1 MAEEEKAEETEVQRG
16 KGLWE
21 TVSSTVGN
29 KPMGAMDPKDKR
41 DSRILKAYEDRP
53 AYRDEQKMKDMEDS
67 VNKPPRSIGERIEG
81 R

>member
-1 MAEEEKAEETEVQRG
+1 MAEEEKSKDQKVQRG

-21 TVSSTVGN
+21 TVSGTQGN
-29 KPMGAMDPKDKR
+29 KPVGPMDAKEKR

-53 AYRDEQKMKDMEDS
+53 SHRDEQKMKDMEDS